1 MELYHTTDHRG
12 VSELNPSIKKMRA
25 LIDSLD
31 ERSVDEADHPDISL
45 VHDPSGWSLSVYPSG
60 IVTLENLDDL
70 RETTRYMK
78 DVSRN
83 QAHKLW
89 IKLSCGEIAYVK
101 NLPWILNEA

>member
-1 MELYHTTDHRG
+1 MELYHTTDHLR

-25 LIDSLD
+25 LLDSLD
-31 ERSVDEADHPDISL
+31 EGSVAEADHPDISL

-60 IVTLENLDDL
+60 IVTLENLDDV

-83 QAHKLW
+83 QTHKLW

-101 NLPWILNEA
+101 NLPWILDEA